1 MKGID
6 GWKVSLG
13 FALSFLLIVGGQ
25 SWARTLMGSVATASS
40 SRAAE
45 KALPHASR
53 QKKTVLIPKAA
64 KASDLSL
71 ERIFLKGCTVHVLLK
86 NLGSGG
92 LSDEDFNRAQLVVE
106 LSSPSIGKNATP
118 KPEKYIFNFRK
129 IDPQGVLKGAGGEV
143 DFDTGIRCGERKR
156 VKAQIQGL
164 KADGKRGKK
173 TLVSTLSPTSFC
185 RALKRATG
193 TASLPSDSVS
203 VPIPAA
209 SSRGGVLKDNG
220 VISGTGASRQGPSE
234 RDLERARALE
244 MAEKMERIK
253 TLEEAKGQRAFE
265 AERERRGLWEEHE
278 FGFSS
283 DRKTNPRGG
292 PVKEEGLLGPE
303 KPQFEDYR
311 DLMGYMTGDSTM
323 RGLPGTPGEPRYGP
337 KFGGGGWHPKP
348 VAQWI
353 TTITASQL
361 GYSYSSGTGPEG
373 HWRGVQSCNSHYK
386 ESHDLMWLAFSFAE
400 LALALVD
407 KGHEGAARYCVNI
420 ALRLIAE
427 DSGTYFV
434 LDDEEFT
441 TEMVMEILDEEW
453 LEENRDNLKDRD
465 DPIFVNPEE
474 LLGSRLSLPWAP
486 HRKHPVKRREEAT
499 DIERIPHAM
508 DVYHYGY
515 EKKKKGNERAGGAQV
530 NPGSTF
536 DAGEIR
542 HYNEGAETVWK
553 LKTLATDPD
562 FPPNTQEQMERM
574 NEQNVH

>member
-1 MKGID
+1 MKGIN

-164 KADGKRGKK
+164 KADGKKGRK

-203 VPIPAA
+203 ASITAA
-209 SSRGGVLKDNG
+209 SSRGGVLRDNG
-220 VISGTGASRQGPSE
+220 VTSGTGTSRQGPSE

-244 MAEKMERIK
+244 MAEKMQRVE
-253 TLEEAKGQRAFE
+253 TLEQAKGQRAFE
-265 AERERRGLWEEHE
+265 AKREGKGLWEEHE
-278 FGFSS
+278 FGFSG
-283 DRKTNPRGG
+283 DRGTNLRGG
-292 PVKEEGLLGPE
+292 LVREEGLFGPE
-303 KPQFEDYR
+303 EPQFEDYR
-311 DLMGYMTGDSTM
+311 DLMGYMTGVRLRKVYPVRPVSPVMD
-323 RGLPGTPGEPRYGP
+323 LNLVEE
-337 KFGGGGWHPKP
+337 GGI
-348 VAQWI
+348 Q
-353 TTITASQL
+353 
-361 GYSYSSGTGPEG
+361 
-373 HWRGVQSCNSHYK
+373 
-386 ESHDLMWLAFSFAE
+386 
-400 LALALVD
+400 
-407 KGHEGAARYCVNI
+407 
-420 ALRLIAE
+420 
-427 DSGTYFV
+427 
-434 LDDEEFT
+434 
-441 TEMVMEILDEEW
+441 
-453 LEENRDNLKDRD
+453 NL
-465 DPIFVNPEE
+465 
-474 LLGSRLSLPWAP
+474 
-486 HRKHPVKRREEAT
+486 
-499 DIERIPHAM
+499 
-508 DVYHYGY
+508 
-515 EKKKKGNERAGGAQV
+515 
-530 NPGSTF
+530 
-536 DAGEIR
+536 
-542 HYNEGAETVWK
+542 
-553 LKTLATDPD
+553 
-562 FPPNTQEQMERM
+562 
-574 NEQNVH
+574 